1 MKKYRIITG
10 AVVLVSGFLSPL
22 LIPAVL
28 NSHLSA
34 TFKSVL
40 SGLLAFG
47 IPEIF
52 MLVAV
57 AIMGKSGY
65 LYLKDKAVKIITII
79 SPQKVSK
86 TRHFIG
92 VVFFVAPI
100 ILGFFQPYLAHYF
113 TFFNNMS
120 LSSIIGA
127 DLMLL
132 LSLFI
137 LGGDFWEK
145 LKGLFNYNIISIKRP
160 INEDIPLNN

>member
-1 MKKYRIITG
+1 MKIYRIITG

-28 NSHLSA
+28 SSHLSA

-57 AIMGKSGY
+57 AIMGKSGHQ
-65 LYLKDKAVKIITII
+65 YLKDRAVKVITIR
-79 SPQKVSK
+79 SPQQVSRP
-86 TRHFIG
+86 RHFIG
-92 VVFFVAPI
+92 VVFFVTPI
-100 ILGFFQPYLAHYF
+100 VLGFLQPYLAHYF
-113 TFFNNMS
+113 SFFNDMP
-120 LSSIIGA
+120 LSWVIGT

-145 LKGLFNYNIISIKRP
+145 LKGLFHYDVIAFKRP